1 MTTLTFEDGDPIV
14 LANIF
19 SAERQKSSSE
29 YTVGFVEGY
38 RAASAVRADETVHWH
53 RVAEELWWAALQA
66 LLLLEPGHPARRTL
80 ETTLH
85 LNRRHTI

>member
-19 SAERQKSSSE
+19 AAERQKTSSE

-38 RAASAVRADETVHWH
+38 RAASAARSEVAVHWH
-53 RVAEELWWAALQA
+53 RVAEDLWWGSLQA
-66 LLLLEPGHPARRTL
+66 LLLLDPGHPARRTL
-80 ETTLH
+80 ETTLE
-85 LNRRHTI
+85 RQRGS

>member
-19 SAERQKSSSE
+19 SAERQKASSE

-38 RAASAVRADETVHWH
+38 RAASAVRDDYASHWH
-53 RVAEELWWAALQA
+53 RAAEDLWWGALQA

-80 ETTLH
+80 ETTLEQQ
-85 LNRRHTI
+85 RRH